1 MEYITYS
8 LNQAIGVSDLGYI
21 AMILFAA
28 LMLRAAIGFGDGL
41 LAVPLLTLFIDLQ
54 EAVPLVLLLGSSI
67 SIVALWQERQCL
79 QLGSLGRTSVAALLG
94 IPLGVMLLSFGNEDV
109 IKGFLGLLLITMA
122 IWKLLPMSSFQLQ
135 GPYWSYLFGGL
146 AGILGSA
153 YALRGVVF
161 SIYGGLRGWNPGQF
175 KSTISGFYILS
186 GILIPIT
193 YFSAGL
199 ITPKLIGL
207 YLLLLP
213 LAILSTFIGGHLTK
227 RLNAD
232 LFQRVIWIFM
242 FLFGV
247 LMIVKSML

>member
-1 MEYITYS
+1 MEYIIYS

-21 AMILFAA
+21 ATILFAA

-41 LAVPLLTLFIDLQ
+41 LAVPLLTLFIELQ

-67 SIVALWQERQCL
+67 SIVALWQERQYL

-94 IPLGVMLLSFGNEDV
+94 IPLGVMHLSFGNEDV
-109 IKGFLGLLLITMA
+109 IKGFLGLFLITMA
-122 IWKLLPMSSFQLQ
+122 AWKLLPTSSFQLH
-135 GPYWSYLFGGL
+135 GSYWSYLFGGL
-146 AGILGSA
+146 AGMLGAA

-161 SIYGGLRGWNPGQF
+161 SIYGGLRGWSPGQF

-199 ITPKLIGL
+199 ITPKLTGL

-213 LAILSTFIGGHLTK
+213 LAIFSTFIGGHLTK
-227 RLNAD
+227 KLNAS

-242 FLFGV
+242 LLFGV
-247 LMIVKSML
+247 LMAVKSVL